1 MILAVGND
9 AQFAKCCAIL
19 GHPQWALDERYATN
33 PARVL
38 HRDDLVALLGAATR
52 ERSTAAWI
60 AAMEA
65 AGVPCGPINTIDQM
79 FDDPHVR
86 ARGLRVE
93 MPHAMAGKVPLVA
106 NPIRMSASPVTYR
119 RAPPT
124 LGEHTGEVLL
134 EWLGADYK
142 RG

>member
-1 MILAVGND
+1 LQIRILV
-9 AQFAKCCAIL
+9 FAFKLNQDIVT
-19 GHPQWALDERYATN
+19 PPFR
-33 PARVL
+33 
-38 HRDDLVALLGAATR
+38 
-52 ERSTAAWI
+52 RSDTQASLS
-60 AAMEA
+60 
-65 AGVPCGPINTIDQM
+65 VDQV

-86 ARGLRVE
+86 ARGLCVE